1 MLRILEKISYRMYKA
16 DIDIEACEDGYR
28 LSDGTEV
35 IFEAGSWLD
44 QKGHEYTSVAIP
56 STDGNRSIISFV
68 QRDTLSEAEKRLLSK
83 DTAGTAYVRYN
94 ELIGG
99 ESISMPSSY
108 PVEIQS
114 YLNEGH
120 TIEEIY
126 EECIEAGITWYERF
140 SIYPVEDNPEL
151 IERVMW

>member
-16 DIDIEACEDGYR
+16 DADIEACEDGYR
-28 LSDGTEV
+28 LSDSIE
-35 IFEAGSWLD
+35 IIYEAGRWLD
-44 QKGHEYTSVAIP
+44 HKGNEYTSVAIP
-56 STDGNRSIISFV
+56 SIDGSRSIIGFV

-83 DTAGTAYVRYN
+83 DTEGAAYVRYN
-94 ELIGG
+94 KLIGG
-99 ESISMPSSY
+99 ESVSMPSGY
-108 PVEIQS
+108 PTEVQS

-126 EECIEAGITWYERF
+126 EECIAAGITWYERF
-140 SIYPVEDNPEL
+140 SIYPVEDDPEL

>member
-16 DIDIEACEDGYR
+16 DTDIEACEDGYR

-35 IFEAGSWLD
+35 IFEAGIWID
-44 QKGHEYTSVAIP
+44 HKGHKYTSIAIP
-56 STDGNRSIISFV
+56 STDGNRSIIGFV
-68 QRDTLSEAEKRLLSK
+68 QRDTLSEAEKRLLRK
-83 DTAGTAYVRYN
+83 TPEGAAYVCYN

-99 ESISMPSSY
+99 ESVSMPSGY
-108 PVEIQS
+108 PTEVQG

-120 TIEEIY
+120 IVEEIY

>member
-35 IFEAGSWLD
+35 IFEADNWLD
-44 QKGHEYTSVAIP
+44 NKGNEYTSVAIP
-56 STDGNRSIISFV
+56 STDGSRSIIGFV
-68 QRDTLSEAEKRLLSK
+68 QRDTLSETEKRLLK
-83 DTAGTAYVRYN
+83 DTEGAAYVRYN
-94 ELIGG
+94 KLIGG
-99 ESISMPSSY
+99 ESISMPSGY

-114 YLNEGH
+114 YLNGGH
-120 TIEEIY
+120 TVEEIY

-140 SIYPVEDNPEL
+140 SIYPVEDDPEL

>member
-1 MLRILEKISYRMYKA
+1 MLRIFEKLNYRMYKA
-16 DIDIEACEDGYR
+16 DTDIEACEDGYR

-35 IFEAGSWLD
+35 VYEGGKWLD
-44 QKGHEYTSVAIP
+44 HKGNEHPSVAIP
-56 STDGNRSIISFV
+56 STDGSRTIIGFV
-68 QRDTLSEAEKRLLSK
+68 RRDSLSEAEKRLLSK
-83 DTAGTAYVRYN
+83 TPEGAAYVRYN

-99 ESISMPSSY
+99 ESVSMPSGY

-114 YLNEGH
+114 YLDEGH

-126 EECIEAGITWYERF
+126 DECIAAGITWYERF
-140 SIYPVEDNPEL
+140 SIYSVEDNPEL